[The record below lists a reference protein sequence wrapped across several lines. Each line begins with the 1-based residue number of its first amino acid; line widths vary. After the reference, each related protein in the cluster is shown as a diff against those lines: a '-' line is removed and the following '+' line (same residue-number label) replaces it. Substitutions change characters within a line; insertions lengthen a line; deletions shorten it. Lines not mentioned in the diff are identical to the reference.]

1 MATGAMGVMD
11 AKFGSAAAAYSYL
24 IFVLLYVPC
33 ISVMG
38 AIARE
43 SSRGWMGF
51 SILWGLNIAY
61 SLSTLFY
68 QVASY
73 SEHPRYSLAC
83 ILAVILFNVVVLGLL
98 RRARSRV
105 DVNLLATRKNASDC
119 CASTTT
125 GDCH

>member
-1 MATGAMGVMD
+1 
-11 AKFGSAAAAYSYL
+11 
-24 IFVLLYVPC
+24 
-33 ISVMG
+33 
-38 AIARE
+38 
-43 SSRGWMGF
+43 MGF

-73 SEHPRYSLAC
+73 GEHPTYSLVC
-83 ILAVILFNVVVLGLL
+83 ILAVILFNVVVIGLL

-105 DVNLLATRKNASDC
+105 DVNLLATRKSASAC
-119 CASTTT
+119 CAASTTI